1 MEGSIHAVDLKGRN
15 PLSVAIAGWMA
26 DTKHL
31 LPMEA
36 PVSLPHSMT
45 FWSRFFIPTLKESP
59 ADAEIASH
67 KLLVRAGL
75 VRKLSGGLYTFMP
88 LGLRVMQKLTQICR
102 EEMNAASAIE
112 LWMPH
117 VHPVENWQEGP
128 RWAAAREIM
137 FRVDSAGD
145 GRRGPREPEFVLG
158 PTHEE
163 VITPLVKSEI
173 TSYRDL
179 PKNFYQIA
187 TKFRNEIRPRYG
199 LMRAR
204 EFVMMDAY
212 SFDVNDD
219 AAVKSY
225 FGMKAAYESFFRR
238 LGILAIAV
246 EADTG
251 VMGGS
256 FSHEFMVP
264 AEVGDDDI
272 IYCEESGY
280 AANREKATS
289 ALVPGDFADPA
300 AEGDVSSFDT
310 PGVVTIA
317 ALAEAPYSVPPAK
330 QFKTLVYIGD
340 GKPFVVI
347 LRGNDELEEA
357 KLGQLGF
364 SVFRPATPEE
374 ILPVMGA
381 RPGSLGA
388 VRGTIANPGALAGI
402 FADHA
407 VRLVGNGTTGANR
420 DGVHLRNVNVKRD
433 LAIERFGDFRKVH
446 AGEPC
451 PKSGRPLKS
460 RRGIEVGHIF
470 KLGTKY
476 SEKYGAS
483 YTDDQKQTH
492 LMVMGCYG
500 IGISR
505 TLQAIIEQSH
515 DADGI
520 IWPWQVAPFHVL
532 ICVLDPQVAEAM
544 ELARALAAEA
554 ERHGAEVLI
563 DDRNERPGVK
573 FKDADLIG
581 LPLRLTIGG
590 KGLKEG
596 MVEMKPRTAKEAL
609 KVPLA
614 DASVRLAEMI
624 KDLSSTSRS

>member
-1 MEGSIHAVDLKGRN
+1 MRRPE
-15 PLSVAIAGWMA
+15 AGA
-26 DTKHL
+26 SL
-31 LPMEA
+31 LRFMK
-36 PVSLPHSMT
+36 L
-45 FWSRFFIPTLKESP
+45 WSQFFVPTLKESP

-75 VRKLSGGLYTFMP
+75 VRKLGGGLYTYMP
-88 LGLRVMQKLTQICR
+88 LGLRALQKITQICR
-102 EEMNAASAIE
+102 EEMDAAGAIE

-117 VHPVENWQEGP
+117 VHPAELWQQGP

-137 FRVDSAGD
+137 FRADSAGD
-145 GRRGPREPEFVLG
+145 GKRPSKDPEFVLG

-163 VITPLVKSEI
+163 VITPLVKAEI

-204 EFVMMDAY
+204 EFIMMDSY
-212 SFDVNDD
+212 SFDTTDEG
-219 AAVKSY
+219 AVRSY
-225 FGMKAAYESFFRR
+225 LAMKAAYEKFFRR
-238 LGILAIAV
+238 VGTQAIAV

-264 AEVGDDDI
+264 AEVGDDDV
-272 IYCEESGY
+272 IYNEASGY

-289 ALVPGDFADPA
+289 ALVPADLADAAPAEVVEEFA
-300 AEGDVSSFDT
+300 T

-317 ALAEAPYSVPPAK
+317 ALEAAPFNVPADR
-330 QFKTLVYIGD
+330 QFKTLVYVGD
-340 GKPFVVI
+340 GKPFLVI
-347 LRGNDELEEA
+347 LRGCDELEEA
-357 KLGQLGF
+357 KLGSLGF
-364 SVFRPATPEE
+364 TLFRPATAEE
-374 ILPVMGA
+374 IVPVLGA
-381 RPGSLGA
+381 KPGSLGA
-388 VRGTIANPGALAGI
+388 TRGTIKDAGALAGI

-407 VRLVGNGTTGANR
+407 IRLIGNGVTGANK
-420 DGVHLRNVNVKRD
+420 DGFHLRNVNVTRD
-433 LAIERFGDFRKVH
+433 LAITRFGDFRRVRV
-446 AGEPC
+446 GEPD
-451 PKSGRPLKS
+451 PKSGQPLQV
-460 RRGIEVGHIF
+460 RRGMEVGHIF

-476 SEKYGAS
+476 SEKFNAV
-483 YTDDQKQTH
+483 YTDDQKQSH
-492 LMVMGCYG
+492 PMVMGCYG

-505 TLQAIIEQSH
+505 TMQAVIEQSH

-520 IWPWQVAPFHVL
+520 VWPWNCAPFQVL
-532 ICVLDPQVAEAM
+532 ICVLDPQLPEAM
-544 ELARALAAEA
+544 DLARRLGAAAESA
-554 ERHGAEVLI
+554 GADVLI
-563 DDRNERPGVK
+563 DDRAERPGVK

-596 MVEMKPRTAKEAL
+596 VIELKWRTAKEVA

-614 DASVRLAEMI
+614 EAEARIAAEVRGAAE
-624 KDLSSTSRS
+624 RAG

>member
-1 MEGSIHAVDLKGRN
+1 MKL
-15 PLSVAIAGWMA
+15 
-26 DTKHL
+26 
-31 LPMEA
+31 
-36 PVSLPHSMT
+36 
-45 FWSRFFIPTLKESP
+45 WSQYFIPTLKESP

-75 VRKLSGGLYTFMP
+75 VRKLGGGLYTYMP

-102 EEMNAASAIE
+102 EELDAAGGIE

-117 VHPVENWQEGP
+117 LHPAENWEQGP

-137 FRVDSAGD
+137 FRADSAGD
-145 GRRGPREPEFVLG
+145 GKRAGREPEFVLG

-163 VITPLVKSEI
+163 VITPLVKAEI
-173 TSYRDL
+173 SSYRDL

-187 TKFRNEIRPRYG
+187 TKFRNEIRPRFG

-212 SFDVNDD
+212 SFDANDD
-219 AAVKSY
+219 GAVKSY
-225 FGMKAAYESFFRR
+225 FAMKGAYEAFFRR
-238 LGILAIAV
+238 IGITAIAV

-264 AEVGDDDI
+264 AEIGDDDV
-272 IYCEESGY
+272 IYNEESGY

-289 ALVPGDFADPA
+289 ALVPVDLADA
-300 AEGDVSSFDT
+300 APIGDVEEFAT

-317 ALAEAPYSVPPAK
+317 ALAAAPFSVPADQ
-330 QFKTLVYIGD
+330 QFKTLVYMGD

-347 LRGNDELEEA
+347 IRGSDELEEA
-357 KLGQLGF
+357 KLGSLGF
-364 SVFRPATPEE
+364 TVFRAATAEE
-374 ILPVMGA
+374 IEPVLGA
-381 RPGSLGA
+381 KPGSLGA
-388 VRGTIANPGALAGI
+388 VKGTIRNAAALAGV
-402 FADHA
+402 FADQA
-407 VRLVGNGTTGANR
+407 IRLIGNGTTGANK
-420 DGVHLRNVNVKRD
+420 DGFHLRQVNVSRD
-433 LAIERFGDFRKVH
+433 LAVTRFGDFRRVRP
-446 AGEPC
+446 GEPD
-451 PKSGRPLKS
+451 PKSGQPLKV

-476 SEKYGAS
+476 SEKYGAV
-483 YTDDQKQTH
+483 YTDDQKQSH

-505 TLQAIIEQSH
+505 TLQAVIEQSH

-520 IWPWQVAPFHVL
+520 VWPWAVAPFHVL
-532 ICVLDPQVAEAM
+532 IVVLDPQLPEMM
-544 ELARALAAEA
+544 ELARKLATAAEKA
-554 ERHGAEVLI
+554 GADVLI
-563 DDRNERPGVK
+563 DDRVERPGVK

-581 LPLRLTIGG
+581 LPLRLTIGS
-590 KGLKEG
+590 KGLKDG
-596 MVEMKPRTAKEAL
+596 IVELKARTSKDVV

-614 DASVRLAEMI
+614 EAETRLAAAVSEAA
-624 KDLSSTSRS
+624 TRA